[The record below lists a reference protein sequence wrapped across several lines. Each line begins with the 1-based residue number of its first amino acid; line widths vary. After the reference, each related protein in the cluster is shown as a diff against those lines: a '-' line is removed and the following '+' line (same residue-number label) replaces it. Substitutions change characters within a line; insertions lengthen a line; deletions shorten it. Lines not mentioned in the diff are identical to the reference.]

1 MLSLVENNFIAL
13 DGTVFNNFEE
23 LEIYEVSHN
32 LKSISKED
40 IDKALKYMNE
50 KINCKTIDESCN
62 CQFSCATCS
71 YKHFQWV
78 MSELCKKYMNEN
90 F

>member
-1 MLSLVENNFIAL
+1 MEKNFIAL
-13 DGTVFNNFEE
+13 DGTVFNNFED
-23 LEIYEVSHN
+23 LETYEVS

-40 IDKALKYMNE
+40 IEKALKYMNE

-62 CQFSCATCS
+62 CQFSCVTCG

-78 MSELCKKYMNEN
+78 MSELCKNYLKEK